1 MTAVINEEMSNDN
14 GVLEAYKI
22 IKKDL
27 FTKKICIFTD
37 SEYSIKCAT
46 NYGEK
51 CEKLQW
57 QKNIPN
63 KELVKQIF
71 SK

>member
-27 FTKKICIFTD
+27 FTKNLF
-37 SEYSIKCAT
+37 Y
-46 NYGEK
+46 
-51 CEKLQW
+51 
-57 QKNIPN
+57 
-63 KELVKQIF
+63 
-71 SK
+71 